1 MSKVYLAHRGSWRSN
16 GIENTITAFETTKNQ
31 LSNTLHGFECDLQQ
45 THMENPKSWIVFHD
59 TTPNKLT
66 NYKKI
71 LPNQTLERKTI
82 IDQIPSIET
91 FSGWIRTL
99 NSKIIINI
107 EIKQGTNEGIY
118 YLIETLNE
126 SNKHKHVHFIYS
138 SFCLKIMAY
147 LSSKTKETIGFLIKK
162 ETDYDKITQIK
173 PAKER
178 ISFITFEYKNKQAL
192 LKKTKRSMI
201 PIGIY
206 FKSLKLFKSNFEQLK
221 ENPLI
226 SIIFIET

>member
-1 MSKVYLAHRGSWRSN
+1 
-16 GIENTITAFETTKNQ
+16 
-31 LSNTLHGFECDLQQ
+31 
-45 THMENPKSWIVFHD
+45 MENPKSWIVFHD

-91 FSGWIRTL
+91 FSDWIRTL

-118 YLIETLNE
+118 YLIGTLNE
-126 SNKHKHVHFIYS
+126 SNKHKHVHFIYF

-147 LSSKTKETIGFLIKK
+147 LSSKQKK
-162 ETDYDKITQIK
+162 
-173 PAKER
+173 
-178 ISFITFEYKNKQAL
+178 
-192 LKKTKRSMI
+192 
-201 PIGIY
+201 
-206 FKSLKLFKSNFEQLK
+206 
-221 ENPLI
+221 PLD
-226 SIIFIET
+226 F